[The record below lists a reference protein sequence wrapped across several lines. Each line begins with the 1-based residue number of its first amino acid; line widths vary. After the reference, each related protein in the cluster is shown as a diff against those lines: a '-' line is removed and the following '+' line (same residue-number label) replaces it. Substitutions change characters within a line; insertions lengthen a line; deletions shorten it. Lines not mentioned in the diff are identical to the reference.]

1 MSCSLLR
8 SSHISLAYFS
18 PSFEEPTKTCRFIKC
33 TSFCRAIIGEPS
45 RVHRPI
51 ALLERSDGRHDIPL
65 SIVTTKAESFH
76 RIADSI
82 RLGRAA
88 VHSRADAREGQW
100 WARGDSN
107 ARPLPCQGSAL
118 TN

>member
-51 ALLERSDGRHDIPL
+51 ALLERSAGKVHKKGHDPTIYFQSGVRADGRHDILL

-82 RLGRAA
+82 RSEEHTSELQ
-88 VHSRADAREGQW
+88 S
-100 WARGDSN
+100 
-107 ARPLPCQGSAL
+107 PCNL
-118 TN
+118 V